1 MEAPSRFAPTT
12 PLRSKL
18 ATFQMELSTRRRTS
32 LVSIT
37 QKMISNIEIKFT
49 VDASSAGVGNL
60 EVAVNDGVSYNT
72 FGDKIHI
79 LNNCFRKFHQWPM
92 DWGST
97 STTYRLSHRKILTT
111 QFRYVSTTNPFLARH
126 FFAEWALT
134 NRLPPVQDLSV

>member
-37 QKMISNIEIKFT
+37 QKMVSNIEIKFT

-72 FGDKIHI
+72 FEDKI
-79 LNNCFRKFHQWPM
+79 F
-92 DWGST
+92 
-97 STTYRLSHRKILTT
+97 
-111 QFRYVSTTNPFLARH
+111 
-126 FFAEWALT
+126 
-134 NRLPPVQDLSV
+134 